1 MPQGHVLL
9 KFYDYGAAL
18 PHVPVME
25 LLRGAL
31 TDIVHG
37 GHIPGGVI
45 DHEFVYTRGL
55 DAGAGTLW
63 LSVEPEAGMTWE
75 MLETAVTGAVRFAR
89 LWDDV
94 EFAVDMGWRIDGGAK
109 VGTAFLSR
117 F

>member
-1 MPQGHVLL
+1 MALL
-9 KFYDYGAAL
+9 
-18 PHVPVME
+18 E
-25 LLRGAL
+25 EAL

-37 GHIPGGVI
+37 GHNLGGVI
-45 DHEFVYTRGL
+45 DHEVVYMRGL

-63 LSVEPEAGMTWE
+63 LSLEPEAGMTWG
-75 MLETAVTGAVRFAR
+75 MFETAVRGAVRFAR

-94 EFAVDMGWRIDGGAK
+94 EFAVDMGWRLDAGAK